1 MYYPLSQISTNLYTS
16 GGELENA
23 FTGENYKG
31 YYFKTS
37 NGNYKSGKTPQ
48 SPVTEDLVLQRNGN
62 GYTSPN
68 LIKDA
73 TLLSVNQTNQF
84 FTTGSRQNKP
94 IYVGNNS
101 YFNISN
107 IDYLSKDLTSPVNN
121 VIYPTEKDYTNE
133 QYQRYL
139 LKKSNNA
146 IFKEV
151 NKQTYNL
158 YVKKDQTVQY
168 DLYYPIKFIWTIAG
182 KSKNK
187 VANINYNILKLT
199 EKRTGA
205 LGLLKYF
212 KNRLTEYYK
221 VVGIQEN
228 LETDGT
234 EYLISSTNLPYKGK
248 YHIHPTKGAM
258 VGATHVDVKH
268 DFLKPIKPLN
278 IEITGSNNNDL
289 PPTISRGSFGGGGGG
304 Y

>member
-1 MYYPLSQISTNLYTS
+1 MYYPQSQISTNLYTP
-16 GGELENA
+16 GGELKDA
-23 FTGENYKG
+23 FSGEDYKG

-37 NGNYKSGKTPQ
+37 DGRYKSGKTPQ
-48 SPVTEDLVLQRNGN
+48 SPGSTDLSLQITGN
-62 GYTSPN
+62 NFVSPN

-73 TLLSVNQTNQF
+73 TLLSLDQQVYSPSGANIL
-84 FTTGSRQNKP
+84 NKP
-94 IYVGNNS
+94 FYIGGP
-101 YFNISN
+101 YFNISK
-107 IDYLSKDLTSPVNN
+107 IDYLSLNLTSPVNN
-121 VIYPTEKDYTNE
+121 VIYPTEKDYSNNKF
-133 QYQRYL
+133 QRYL
-139 LKKSNNA
+139 LRKSNNA

-151 NKQTYNL
+151 NKQTYDL

-168 DLYYPIKFIWTIAG
+168 DLYYPIKFLWTIAG

-199 EKRTGA
+199 EERTKA
-205 LGLLKYF
+205 FGLLKYF

-268 DFLKPIKPLN
+268 DFLKPIKQLN

>member
-1 MYYPLSQISTNLYTS
+1 MYYPKSQISTNLYTP
-16 GGELENA
+16 GNELENA
-23 FTGENYKG
+23 FTGENYIG

-37 NGNYKSGKTPQ
+37 SGRYKSGKTPQ
-48 SPVTEDLVLQRNGN
+48 SPVSTDLVLQKIPK
-62 GYTSPN
+62 GYVSPN
-68 LIKDA
+68 LIKDNQ
-73 TLLSVNQTNQF
+73 LLAQS
-84 FTTGSRQNKP
+84 QNL
-94 IYVGNNS
+94 
-101 YFNISN
+101 ISN
-107 IDYLSKDLTSPVNN
+107 TSIETKPEYIYGPYFEISSVDYLSKDLTSPVNN

-151 NKQTYNL
+151 NKQTYDL

-168 DLYYPIKFIWTIAG
+168 DLYYPIKFLWTIAG

-199 EKRTGA
+199 EKRTRA
-205 LGLLKYF
+205 FGLLKYF

-268 DFLKPIKPLN
+268 DFLKPIKQLN

>member
-1 MYYPLSQISTNLYTS
+1 MYYPKSQISTNLYTP
-16 GGELENA
+16 GGELKNA

-37 NGNYKSGKTPQ
+37 NGNYQSGKTPQ
-48 SPVTEDLVLQRNGN
+48 SPGSTDLILQIGSTF
-62 GYTSPN
+62 TSPN
-68 LIKDA
+68 LIKDIK
-73 TLLSVNQTNQF
+73 LYLPSERLNLSLDSSNEST
-84 FTTGSRQNKP
+84 KP
-94 IYVGNNS
+94 FYIGGP
-101 YFNISN
+101 YFNISQT
-107 IDYLSKDLTSPVNN
+107 DYLALNLTSPVNN
-121 VIYPTEKDYTNE
+121 VIYPTEKDYSNNKF
-133 QYQRYL
+133 QRYL
-139 LKKSNNA
+139 LRKTNNA

-168 DLYYPIKFIWTIAG
+168 DLYYPIKFLWTIAG

-199 EKRTGA
+199 EKRTKA
-205 LGLLKYF
+205 FGLLKYF

-221 VVGIQEN
+221 IVGIQEN

-258 VGATHVDVKH
+258 VGATHVEVKH

-289 PPTISRGSFGGGGGG
+289 PLTINRGSFGGGGGG

>member
-1 MYYPLSQISTNLYTS
+1 MYYPKSQISTNLYTS

-37 NGNYKSGKTPQ
+37 NGSYQSGKTPQ
-48 SPVTEDLVLQRNGN
+48 SPGSTDLILQRNGN
-62 GYTSPN
+62 TFTSPN

-73 TLLSVNQTNQF
+73 TLLSLDAPITSPSAA
-84 FTTGSRQNKP
+84 GILNKP
-94 IYVGNNS
+94 IYIDGP
-101 YFNISN
+101 YFNISST
-107 IDYLSKDLTSPVNN
+107 DYLSKDLSSPVNS
-121 VIYPTEKDYTNE
+121 VIYPTEKDYNNNRF
-133 QYQRYL
+133 QRYL
-139 LKKSNNA
+139 LRKTNNA

-151 NKQTYNL
+151 NKQTYDL

-168 DLYYPIKFIWTIAG
+168 DLYYPFKFLWTIAG

-199 EKRTGA
+199 EKRTKA
-205 LGLLKYF
+205 FGLLKYF

-221 VVGIQEN
+221 IVGIQEN

-234 EYLISSTNLPYKGK
+234 EYLVSTTNLPYKGK

-258 VGATHVDVKH
+258 VGATHVEVKH

-289 PPTISRGSFGGGGGG
+289 SPTINRGSFGGGGGG